1 MRMLERAVVD
11 AEPRVAS
18 ECKLACKPPAGGVV
32 SEDADWCC
40 DGIDVCGSE
49 LRDAVLW
56 LKLA

>member
-18 ECKLACKPPAGGVV
+18 ECKLACKPSAGGTV
-32 SEDADWCC
+32 SEVADGCC
-40 DGIDVCGSE
+40 DGRDVCGSE
-49 LRDAVLW
+49 LRDTVLW